1 MARGVFSLSKKGGG
15 NKNRKRI
22 GCLVVLLGILV
33 FLALIMPP
41 GFWWVVLGGVLV
53 CTGFCIMCGT

>member
-1 MARGVFSLSKKGGG
+1 MGKKGKGHMS
-15 NKNRKRI
+15 RRRI

-41 GFWWVVLGGVLV
+41 GFWWVVLGGALV
-53 CTGFCIMCGT
+53 CTGFCIMCGK